1 MTTAQQVLAR
11 HFPGLTPDEVDAE
24 LSRTPVAGATP
35 ISAAALGFLGA
46 HGGED
51 ARVAIETYD
60 EAEVQR
66 GRTVTAAQT
75 LEELLESSWTLEF
88 AARELGVSR
97 SRVSHRLGSQSLYA
111 FSVQGRRYVPRWQ
124 FVSTREGESG
134 VQPIP
139 GLARIVP
146 LIPRDLHPL
155 AVRAFMETPLE
166 ELDGKPPATF
176 LISHGPVEAVEDL
189 LVALGRW

>member
-46 HGGED
+46 HGGEE

-75 LEELLESSWTLEF
+75 LEELLESSWTL
-88 AARELGVSR
+88 
-97 SRVSHRLGSQSLYA
+97 
-111 FSVQGRRYVPRWQ
+111 
-124 FVSTREGESG
+124 
-134 VQPIP
+134 
-139 GLARIVP
+139 
-146 LIPRDLHPL
+146 
-155 AVRAFMETPLE
+155 
-166 ELDGKPPATF
+166 
-176 LISHGPVEAVEDL
+176 
-189 LVALGRW
+189 